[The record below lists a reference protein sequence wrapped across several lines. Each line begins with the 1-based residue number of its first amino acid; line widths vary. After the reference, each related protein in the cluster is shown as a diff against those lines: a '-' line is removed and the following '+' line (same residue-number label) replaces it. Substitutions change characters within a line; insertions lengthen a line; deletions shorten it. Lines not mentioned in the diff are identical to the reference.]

1 MTTPTTFTLTI
12 NGQPHTYSQ
21 DKEGK
26 RQAILDGLQA
36 IPLFT
41 AGAVTYLP
49 HEAAL
54 QVVADVLY
62 PDGIETKDAYHLV
75 CQVTERACAHLG
87 YGAEVQ
93 LEPPLVAFG
102 DRGSYRPQLPPLDEE
117 EIRETLTN
125 AGVKARAPYQEI
137 GRAIVWQ
144 KAAWQRHHKHLS
156 DLTPAEQSGI
166 EAQVDQIASEAGWQI
181 EGSSYVCPLPVD
193 TAKARDNLVRYM
205 SSLDGRPLLN
215 SELLRQV
222 TYGAYGRLFRDPEGL
237 PAELT
242 ELITAVLGEH
252 GYESQPRNGLYHAL
266 PLTAADEVWA
276 QLPDKLQAL
285 TPVQTTQG
293 PGLLLSDVETAVQE
307 VTAVE
312 RISPWQLEN
321 LIVAGPV
328 GQVLTRLGYRT
339 RITWCQ
345 PHHFQPP
352 LDGHGSVGVLI
363 KAVRVSCEPNKKI
376 SLADGLSVFTPAL
389 TLDDKAQTLV
399 YLEMVGAK
407 QSVRANWAALMGKG
421 KSHWFERRQVAL
433 DGMKE
438 HVKVQ
443 SHLPCGWHHMVLI
456 HKQASLKEMNPE
468 QPFYLLDNGRQP
480 IPPLFYPMLNK
491 SLALPLLPE
500 WSDYLWQ
507 SGRQQRLIT
516 LLDDGRG
523 QGYAA
528 WQVKPA
534 PSTWQE
540 VVQTGIVSGQ
550 IAF

>member
-156 DLTPAEQSGI
+156 DLTPPEQSGI
-166 EAQVDQIASEAGWQI
+166 EAQVDQIATAAGWQI
-181 EGSSYVCPLPVD
+181 EGSSYVRPLPVD
-193 TAKARDNLVRYM
+193 VDKARDNLSHYM

-215 SELLRQV
+215 SELLRQA
-222 TYGAYGRLFRDPEGL
+222 TYGAYGRIFRDPEGL

-339 RITWCQ
+339 
-345 PHHFQPP
+345 
-352 LDGHGSVGVLI
+352 
-363 KAVRVSCEPNKKI
+363 
-376 SLADGLSVFTPAL
+376 
-389 TLDDKAQTLV
+389 
-399 YLEMVGAK
+399 
-407 QSVRANWAALMGKG
+407 
-421 KSHWFERRQVAL
+421 
-433 DGMKE
+433 
-438 HVKVQ
+438 
-443 SHLPCGWHHMVLI
+443 
-456 HKQASLKEMNPE
+456 
-468 QPFYLLDNGRQP
+468 
-480 IPPLFYPMLNK
+480 
-491 SLALPLLPE
+491 ALPGVSPTT
-500 WSDYLWQ
+500 SSRLWT
-507 SGRQQRLIT
+507 GT
-516 LLDDGRG
+516 
-523 QGYAA
+523 AA
-528 WQVKPA
+528 W
-534 PSTWQE
+534 
-540 VVQTGIVSGQ
+540 GC
-550 IAF
+550 